1 MRTTP
6 NPSYRITIRLEIIN
20 QVDMFGKIYT
30 AIGEEGGDIDS
41 VHRER

>member
-6 NPSYRITIRLEIIN
+6 NQSYRVTIRLEIIN
-20 QVDMFGKIYT
+20 QVGMFVESAT

-41 VHRER
+41 VDRER